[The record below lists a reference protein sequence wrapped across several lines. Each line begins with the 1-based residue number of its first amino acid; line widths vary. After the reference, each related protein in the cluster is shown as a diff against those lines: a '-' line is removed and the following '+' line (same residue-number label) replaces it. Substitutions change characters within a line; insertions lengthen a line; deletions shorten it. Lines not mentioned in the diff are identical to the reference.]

1 MKYTKI
7 LSLVAFAAAIV
18 SCEPTEIDD
27 TDFHP
32 NDNDTTTTFGFKMSM
47 KTNGTTTTY
56 NSQGVGVSC
65 TDSVFGTFW
74 GLATGDSLYYD
85 PTTGHIQTSNPNDTM
100 LVVIWESQNSG
111 TGTYVPS
118 SLNSMF
124 PGYCVMQTPTSFVE
138 YDASQLQINITKLT
152 TDSIYGNYNGAL
164 NEIIWQMDSAGN
176 HVPVP
181 TGQVDTVNATFGVL
195 RAPC

>member
-1 MKYTKI
+1 MKYMKP
-7 LSLVAFAAAIV
+7 LYLFAFAAAMV
-18 SCEPTEIDD
+18 SCEPTELDD
-27 TDFHP
+27 TVFHP
-32 NDNDTTTTFGFKMSM
+32 DDSDTTTTVGFKMSM

-65 TDSVFGTFW
+65 TDSAFGTIW
-74 GLATGDSLYYD
+74 GLATGDSVYYD
-85 PTTGHIQTSNPNDTM
+85 PIAGHIQTANPNDTM

-111 TGTYVPS
+111 TGTFVPS
-118 SLNSMF
+118 GLNSMF
-124 PGYCVMQTPTSFVE
+124 PGFCIMQTPTSLVE

-164 NEIIWQMDSAGN
+164 QRVIWQVDASGN

-181 TGQVDTVNATFGVL
+181 TGQVDSVNATFGVL
-195 RAPC
+195 RGPC